1 MYKSLRLEEKQ
12 EPKLGTA
19 WVPFLK
25 VFSNIVGHND
35 PKWGSIRECMAGGG
49 SLISGKL
56 ITTSIYSCLFH
67 LLQTKEKF

>member
-25 VFSNIVGHND
+25 VFSNIVGYND
-35 PKWGSIRECMAGGG
+35 PKWGSIRKCMAGRVV
-49 SLISGKL
+49 SFL
-56 ITTSIYSCLFH
+56 
-67 LLQTKEKF
+67 EN

>member
-1 MYKSLRLEEKQ
+1 MVTLSKWSMYKSLRLEEKQ

-35 PKWGSIRECMAGGG
+35 PKWGSIRECMAGGVV
-49 SLISGKL
+49 SFL
-56 ITTSIYSCLFH
+56 
-67 LLQTKEKF
+67 EN